1 MKSGLSL
8 CRIHSVAFLTTCAP
22 YVSVRWC
29 SAPQTAAGQ
38 FAAIPQDCHLF
49 PRIFQALPT
58 VLPGRPLLISKVDRE
73 CSYCLTPG
81 TSVVHRR
88 PLLTPEPPRPGELR
102 GFCGFVVGHIAKS
115 WRTPIAKDLS
125 ERCSLPELTASET
138 APFTAFHGS
147 DALRSLLLI
156 LWLSS
161 PGKTRRTT
169 SAL

>member
-1 MKSGLSL
+1 MPHKRHSDRPSTTDRVGLMKSGLSL

-73 CSYCLTPG
+73 CSYCLTP
-81 TSVVHRR
+81 
-88 PLLTPEPPRPGELR
+88 EPPRPGGLR
-102 GFCGFVVGHIAKS
+102 GFWDSVHQWIVTRPMQQQTARREPNHDRFYAAVQQQLL
-115 WRTPIAKDLS
+115 T
-125 ERCSLPELTASET
+125 LP
-138 APFTAFHGS
+138 PN
-147 DALRSLLLI
+147 LRS
-156 LWLSS
+156 
-161 PGKTRRTT
+161 GAA
-169 SAL
+169 SAHPAGAFSR